1 MDQNP
6 YAPPQTPTPPVRVR
20 PSDPFDWTRLCSA
33 QALAAIITWMSFG
46 LSAFPPRQLSPVMF
60 VVLTVL
66 VIVSLAFLILGPTA
80 AYLHAKLSN
89 RSAWHRLGVLT
100 AEIPLSVFHAWGLS
114 MLALAIYS

>member
-1 MDQNP
+1 MDDNP

-33 QALAAIITWMSFG
+33 QTLAAIITWLSFG
-46 LSAFPPRQLSPVMF
+46 LSAYPPSRLSPLMF
-60 VVLTVL
+60 FVLTVL

-89 RSAWHRLGVLT
+89 QSAWHRYGVLVS
-100 AEIPLSVFHAWGLS
+100 ALPLSLFHALGLL
-114 MLALAIYS
+114 MLAFAIYS